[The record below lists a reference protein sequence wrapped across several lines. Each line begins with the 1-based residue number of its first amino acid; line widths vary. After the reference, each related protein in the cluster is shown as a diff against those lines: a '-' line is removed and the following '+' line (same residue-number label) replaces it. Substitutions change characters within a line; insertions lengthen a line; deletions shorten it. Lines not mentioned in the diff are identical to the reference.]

1 MPRVKKH
8 AFEVSLGDGLG
19 TVRADVVFHVNAAGQ
34 FYCQVPSEVLD
45 YFSVGEQYQDGVTCR
60 LNKSGQLTLYA
71 NTLDALEDIIVVAIR
86 ACNTPEVITEL
97 VIQYNL
103 ESHVSFA
110 ETQDGT
116 VHPNAQSGGAQWSD
130 GDTKKMY
137 GGHYASNKNEGGYS
151 LTIGAMAMVKTT
163 SKVGERVSIKYSR
176 YYKSGSHFDT
186 SDPSGLLNSWT
197 GFNLPKNPK
206 EIPYTDEA
214 ALFFHNLMLGM
225 ARLSKQIQEATFDQ
239 DNLLRAIKVNALQL
253 AYTAGGLPVA
263 SPSGGVT
270 ENTSGVI
277 AAGAS
282 NEPE

>member
-130 GDTKKMY
+130 GDTK
-137 GGHYASNKNEGGYS
+137 
-151 LTIGAMAMVKTT
+151 
-163 SKVGERVSIKYSR
+163 
-176 YYKSGSHFDT
+176 
-186 SDPSGLLNSWT
+186 
-197 GFNLPKNPK
+197 
-206 EIPYTDEA
+206 
-214 ALFFHNLMLGM
+214 
-225 ARLSKQIQEATFDQ
+225 
-239 DNLLRAIKVNALQL
+239 
-253 AYTAGGLPVA
+253 
-263 SPSGGVT
+263 
-270 ENTSGVI
+270 
-277 AAGAS
+277 
-282 NEPE
+282 

>member
-1 MPRVKKH
+1 MK
-8 AFEVSLGDGLG
+8 SSGD
-19 TVRADVVFHVNAAGQ
+19 Q

-163 SKVGERVSIKYSR
+163 
-176 YYKSGSHFDT
+176 
-186 SDPSGLLNSWT
+186 
-197 GFNLPKNPK
+197 
-206 EIPYTDEA
+206 
-214 ALFFHNLMLGM
+214 
-225 ARLSKQIQEATFDQ
+225 
-239 DNLLRAIKVNALQL
+239 
-253 AYTAGGLPVA
+253 
-263 SPSGGVT
+263 
-270 ENTSGVI
+270 
-277 AAGAS
+277 
-282 NEPE
+282 